1 MEFFEAL
8 PNLLDGD
15 VYSDQTIL
23 AYRHIGMPK
32 YNHYPIFRRIMFS
45 SSHHIRNPFVWNE
58 KSISLNQEMSVSSL
72 NDGQNMLDGRRAG
85 EPQPLL
91 RSPG

>member
-45 SSHHIRNPFVWNE
+45 SSHHIRNPFV
-58 KSISLNQEMSVSSL
+58 
-72 NDGQNMLDGRRAG
+72 
-85 EPQPLL
+85 
-91 RSPG
+91 